1 MSGGRATAFQVRMM
15 SIRKNLLLWLLT
27 GLLVAGFFAGI
38 ATFMKT
44 QEEVGEMFDYQLQQI
59 ALSMK
64 YSARTIASQFENMG
78 EGSNEDNDFMVQV
91 WDAKGALL
99 YSSLPSVKL
108 PRVSKPGFADVDVPD
123 GRWRIYSLVSGN
135 RIIQAAQPATSRAEA
150 SLDMALRML
159 LPLFVLIPALALLA
173 WVAVKRSLLPM
184 TNVTSEVERRDVNA
198 MTQLATDSVPN
209 EIRPLLLALNSLL
222 QRLDSSIASQRR
234 FVADAAHELRTP
246 LTALSL
252 QADLVEQAE
261 NPIERTEAI
270 DDLRK
275 GIARASHLVSQLLT
289 LARQEPDVQRQFTS
303 LDLGSLVRQMA
314 SNFFPIANSKHINL
328 QVQADQKVVIMGDED
343 GLRTVISN
351 LIDNAIH
358 YTRDAGE
365 ITVSVTRETDSAML
379 TVSDTGPGIPEEDRQ
394 RIFERFY
401 RIQANGVT
409 GSGLGLSIVKQIL
422 QRHGASIS
430 VEAGDGGKGSQF
442 VVRFYF
448 LSARPAPG

>member
-1 MSGGRATAFQVRMM
+1 MSEGRATAYQTRMM

-27 GLLVAGFFAGI
+27 GLLVAGLFAGI

-64 YSARTIASQFENMG
+64 YSARTMASELKGMG
-78 EGSNEDNDFMVQV
+78 EDSNEDNDFMVQV

-108 PRVSKPGFADVDVPD
+108 PMASKPGFADVDVQD
-123 GRWRIYSLVSGN
+123 GHWRIYSLVSRN
-135 RIIQAAQPATSRAEA
+135 RIIQAAQPAGSRAEVSVA
-150 SLDMALRML
+150 MALRML
-159 LPLFVLIPALALLA
+159 LPLVVLIPALALLA
-173 WVAVKRSLLPM
+173 WVAVKRSLLPL
-184 TNVTSEVERRDVNA
+184 TNVTSEVERRDANT
-198 MTQLATDSVPN
+198 MTQLAADSVPN

-261 NPIERTEAI
+261 NPAERTAAI

-275 GIARASHLVSQLLT
+275 GIVRASHLVSQLLT

-303 LDLGSLVRQMA
+303 LDLGSLVTQTA
-314 SNFFPIANSKHINL
+314 SDVFPIANSKHINL
-328 QVQADQKVVIMGDED
+328 QVQADQQVMIMGDED
-343 GLRTVISN
+343 GLRTVIGN
-351 LIDNAIH
+351 LIDNAIR
-358 YTRDAGE
+358 YIPEGGE
-365 ITVSVTRETDSAML
+365 IEVSVNTDDNHATL
-379 TVSDTGPGIPEEDRQ
+379 KINDTGPGIPEDDRE

-401 RIQANGVT
+401 RIPGNDVT

-422 QRHGASIS
+422 RRHGASIA
-430 VEAGDGGKGSQF
+430 VKAGNNRKGSQF
-442 VVRFYF
+442 IIRFN
-448 LSARPAPG
+448 LPPA